1 MISPTK
7 DLSEKRDLL
16 LKPRLDMDGLVK
28 TKIPPLQ
35 GTILRLTELL
45 RDINVSSKT
54 LADTVGCDPILSA
67 RILKLANSSFYAR
80 RKAVTTIQQAVE
92 SVGTKSLYDLVML
105 GAMSESFGK
114 EIRDSV
120 LGRTIWE
127 HSLAVGLISR
137 EIAKI
142 LGLRGAEE
150 AFLCGL
156 LHDIGK
162 ILMLRSDAERFE
174 SLLDKR
180 TEEEM
185 FEWEQRI
192 YGFDH
197 TEVGAYVTYKWGL
210 PESIYNVIMH
220 HHSPSKT
227 STSTV
232 VAHVVSAADLV
243 ANISGYGLRLEE
255 EGKIFD
261 SEAVAFL
268 GLTRDQMMQAWDN
281 IQEPFEE
288 IIWAFN

>member
-16 LKPRLDMDGLVK
+16 IKPRLDMDGLVK

-35 GTILRLTELL
+35 GTVLRLTELL

-54 LADTVGCDPILSA
+54 LADTVGYDPILAA

-80 RKAVTTIQQAVE
+80 RKTVTTLHQAIE
-92 SVGTKSLYDLVML
+92 SVGTKALYDMVML

-120 LGRTIWE
+120 LGRTVWE
-127 HSLAVGLISR
+127 HSLAVGLVAR
-137 EIAKI
+137 ELSKI

-162 ILMLRSDAERFE
+162 ILMLRSDGERFE

-180 TEEEM
+180 SEAEM

-210 PESIYNVIMH
+210 PESIYSVIMYH
-220 HHSPSKT
+220 HNPSKST
-227 STSTV
+227 TSTV
-232 VAHVVSAADLV
+232 VANVVNAADLV
-243 ANISGYGLRLEE
+243 ANINGYGLRLED
-255 EGKIFD
+255 EGRIFD
-261 SEAVAFL
+261 CEGVSFL
-268 GLTRDQMMQAWDN
+268 GLTRDQMFEAWDN
-281 IQEPFEE
+281 IQEPLEE
-288 IIWAFN
+288 IIWTFN

>member
-1 MISPTK
+1 
-7 DLSEKRDLL
+7 
-16 LKPRLDMDGLVK
+16 MDGLVK

-54 LADTVGCDPILSA
+54 LADTVGYDPILAA

-80 RKAVTTIQQAVE
+80 RKPVTTLHQAIE

-105 GAMSESFGK
+105 GAMSDSFGK

-120 LGRTIWE
+120 LGRTVWE

-162 ILMLRSDAERFE
+162 ILMLRSDGERFE

-180 TEEEM
+180 TEAEM

-220 HHSPSKT
+220 HHHPSKT

-232 VAHVVSAADLV
+232 VANVVNAADLV
-243 ANISGYGLRLEE
+243 ANINGYGLRLAD
-255 EGKIFD
+255 EGEIFD
-261 SEAVAFL
+261 SESVAFL
-268 GLTRDQMMQAWDN
+268 GLTRDQMFEAWDN
-281 IQEPFEE
+281 IQEPLEE

>member
-7 DLSEKRDLL
+7 DLTEKRDLL

-45 RDINVSSKT
+45 RDINVSSKE
-54 LADTVGCDPILSA
+54 LADTVGCDPILAA

-80 RKAVTTIQQAVE
+80 RKAVTTIQHAIE
-92 SVGTKSLYDLVML
+92 SVGTKALYDMVML
-105 GAMSESFGK
+105 GAMSDSFGK

-120 LGRTIWE
+120 LGRTVWE
-127 HSLAVGLISR
+127 HSLAVGILARELSR
-137 EIAKI
+137 V
-142 LGLRGAEE
+142 LQLRGAEE

-162 ILMLRSDAERFE
+162 ILMLRSDSERFE

-180 TEEEM
+180 TELEM

-220 HHSPSKT
+220 HHHPSKT
-227 STSTV
+227 QTSTV
-232 VAHVVSAADLV
+232 VANVVNAADLIT
-243 ANISGYGLRLEE
+243 NINGYGLRLAD
-255 EGKIFD
+255 EGEIFD
-261 SEAVAFL
+261 CESVNFL
-268 GLTRDQMMQAWDN
+268 GLTREQMFEAWDT
-281 IQEPFEE
+281 IQEPLEE

>member
-7 DLSEKRDLL
+7 DLSDKRDLL
-16 LKPRLDMDGLVK
+16 IKPRLDMDGLVK

-35 GTILRLTELL
+35 GTVLRLTELL
-45 RDINVSSKT
+45 RDMNVSSKT
-54 LADTVGCDPILSA
+54 LADTVGYDPILAA

-80 RKAVTTIQQAVE
+80 RKAVTTLHQAIE

-120 LGRTIWE
+120 LGRTVWE
-127 HSLAVGLISR
+127 HSLAVGLVAR
-137 EIAKI
+137 ELSKT

-150 AFLCGL
+150 SFLCGL

-162 ILMLRSDAERFE
+162 ILMLRSDTERFE

-180 TEEEM
+180 TEAEM

-220 HHSPSKT
+220 HHHPSKA

-232 VAHVVSAADLV
+232 VANVVNAADLV
-243 ANISGYGLRLEE
+243 ANINGYGLRLAE
-255 EGKIFD
+255 EGEIFD
-261 SEAVAFL
+261 CEGVAFL
-268 GLTRDQMMQAWDN
+268 GLTREQMFEAWDT
-281 IQEPFEE
+281 IQEPLEE
-288 IIWAFN
+288 IIWTFN